1 MGRINIIM
9 PAVSLNSTII
19 NKIKKLDL
27 GLGAIHLFSLVL
39 AFFLVLPLLYLLT
52 KITFEFKLFF
62 DFILNTNILRLSFN
76 TISLILLVVIFSVL
90 ISLPLAYLNVRSNLP
105 FAKYLTSISVL
116 PIALPSYVMATTQI
130 EIWSKNGWVHNFLK
144 IFFEMKT
151 FPSFYG
157 LIGSVF
163 VLSLITYPYV
173 YIGLA
178 AMFRRF
184 DYQMID
190 ASKTLGDSPF
200 QSFFKIIFPLVRPTI
215 VGGSLL
221 VSLYVLSDFGA
232 VSLLR
237 FNTFTIAIFNRMYNS
252 ISNYGVLEISLLAI
266 IFCFIILFIESR
278 SKNEARHFSN
288 SKLSDNKKADLGFWK
303 WILLPL
309 TLLPLIFGFILP
321 ISVLIY
327 WIIIGIGEDMGF
339 MDVIQPTINT
349 LMISSVSAI
358 FITLVCIPL
367 LITIKKNVRLLSFF
381 VDKVSYIGLSL
392 PGVIVSM
399 SLVFF
404 CINYFDYIYQTFIV
418 LVLGYFISF
427 LPAALGP
434 IKSSMSQID
443 PKLED
448 ASLTLGASK
457 IKTYLNVVVKLA
469 SPGFIYGGVLVFI
482 LCLKELPATL
492 ILSPIGFQTLATE
505 IWSNASEAF
514 FIKTALASIVLV
526 IIAGIPSYIFM
537 SNDLSK
543 RLGN

>member
-1 MGRINIIM
+1 M
-9 PAVSLNSTII
+9 
-19 NKIKKLDL
+19 K
-27 GLGAIHLFSLVL
+27 
-39 AFFLVLPLLYLLT
+39 
-52 KITFEFKLFF
+52 
-62 DFILNTNILRLSFN
+62 LSFN
-76 TISLILLVVIFSVL
+76 TVSLILLVVIFSIL
-90 ISLPLAYLNVRSNLP
+90 ISLPLAFLNVRSNMP

-130 EIWSKNGWVHNFLK
+130 EIWSKNGWVHNFLQL
-144 IFFEMKT
+144 FFEMKT

-157 LIGSVF
+157 LVGSVF

-190 ASKTLGDSPF
+190 ASRTLGDS
-200 QSFFKIIFPLVRPTI
+200 SFGTFRKIIFPLVKPTI
-215 VGGSLL
+215 VAGSLL

-266 IFCFIILFIESR
+266 LFCFLILFIESKT
-278 SKNEARHFSN
+278 KNEARYFSN
-288 SKLSDNKKADLGFWK
+288 SNLSDIKKIDLGIWK
-303 WILLPL
+303 WILFPISLI
-309 TLLPLIFGFILP
+309 PLIFGFILP

-327 WIIIGIGEDMGF
+327 WFIIGFGEDTGF
-339 MDVIQPTINT
+339 RDVIQPTINT
-349 LMISSVSAI
+349 IIISSVSAF
-358 FITLVCIPL
+358 FITLVSIPL
-367 LITIKKNVRLLSFF
+367 LITIRKNIRILSFMI
-381 VDKVSYIGLSL
+381 DKVSYIGLSL

-434 IKSSMSQID
+434 IKSSMTQID

-448 ASLTLGASK
+448 ASFTLGAGK
-457 IKTYLNVVVKLA
+457 IKTYYNIVIKLA